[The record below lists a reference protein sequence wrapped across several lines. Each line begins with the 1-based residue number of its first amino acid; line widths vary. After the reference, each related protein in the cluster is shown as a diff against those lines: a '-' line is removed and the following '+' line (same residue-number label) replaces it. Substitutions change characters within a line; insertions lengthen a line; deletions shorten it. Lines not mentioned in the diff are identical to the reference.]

1 MVLLTCFLSFNSGHV
16 VVIDLHLK
24 QNIIFTFSQKVD
36 ICGLDLSFLNGAL
49 NDVPKLELLLFIP
62 SI

>member
-16 VVIDLHLK
+16 VVIDLNLK
-24 QNIIFTFSQKVD
+24 QNNIFTFSQKVD
-36 ICGLDLSFLNGAL
+36 ICGLDLSFLDGAL
-49 NDVPKLELLLFIP
+49 NDVPKLELFLFIH

>member
-24 QNIIFTFSQKVD
+24 QNNIFTFSQKVD

-49 NDVPKLELLLFIP
+49 NDVPKLELFLFIHL
-62 SI
+62 I